1 MAKLKKSA
9 RTGAKPASAKSAKP
23 AKSAHP
29 AAELQAKAEQLSR
42 SIAESAQQI
51 WAAGVGAFTRA
62 QGEGSKLFEALVKE
76 GMSIEQSTRKIAT
89 GKVDAVRDAVEDRV
103 GVVRERAVDTWD
115 RLEKVFEDRVQ
126 RALNRLGVP
135 GREDIADLSAKVNE
149 LNAELRKLSK
159 AAPATAS
166 SKPAAKASPA
176 KKAAKTAAKPRKP
189 ALPKAPKPVKPQ
201 AAE

>member
-1 MAKLKKSA
+1 MAKLKKSVRGKSRA
-9 RTGAKPASAKSAKP
+9 THPSAD
-23 AKSAHP
+23 
-29 AAELQAKAEQLSR
+29 LQAKAEQMSR
-42 SIAESAQQI
+42 SIVDSAQQI
-51 WAAGVGAFTRA
+51 WMAGVGAFTRA

-76 GMSIEQSTRKIAT
+76 GMTIEKSTRQLAT

-135 GREDIADLSAKVNE
+135 SREDLADLSGRVNE

-159 AAPATAS
+159 TGPAQKVAKARKAT
-166 SKPAAKASPA
+166 PAARPA
-176 KKAAKTAAKPRKP
+176 KAVRKPSRKAALPRTAK
-189 ALPKAPKPVKPQ
+189 PKAPQ
-201 AAE
+201 SN